1 MRRRGRAQGRPAD
14 GAERVA
20 RSQPARPAGPPSR
33 PAQPARPAGPPSR
46 PAQPA
51 RSILPA
57 VTRRRR
63 RRRPMRAAGA
73 SAGSGVRQPRPSCAG
88 RRRRP
93 GRRSGARASRP
104 RAAPSAAG
112 ASGRLSPKRAS
123 IAGQAGR
130 GPSGS
135 WAASG
140 GAGRSRRPRP
150 RSVPIRSARV
160 WSLTRGS
167 ASPRRRG
174 RPGWRRPRSGSAQ
187 PSRVSGARATI
198 RERASAGPAARA
210 EGRVGGRRPR
220 AHPRLSRAD
229 VVENAA
235 LGCLGPPD
243 RRTAARMARLQEV
256 SEPTIGRMAPPPEP
270 AASRRGRPPERAHR
284 EATPQGCT
292 GAVAGRLLVVNGP
305 GRSRVRLA
313 ADTGRGGRAFAL
325 ALGTT
330 GRTGPALRAAIGLGA
345 LLALRLGSVPT
356 PVPPTPVSEMAHRLR
371 RRAPPVAPV
380 PEGVA
385 ALGPGAALR
394 APVPRPARGGA
405 RAGRGGRG
413 RSTSR
418 WRGGWPSPSRG
429 LARRG
434 VAASLDAPVGER
446 GVTLSGGRRQ
456 RPTIAR
462 R

>member
-1 MRRRGRAQGRPAD
+1 MAQAAQRKRAAEPGLGRARHDP
-14 GAERVA
+14 RA
-20 RSQPARPAGPPSR
+20 RIRGP
-33 PAQPARPAGPPSR
+33 
-46 PAQPA
+46 
-51 RSILPA
+51 
-57 VTRRRR
+57 
-63 RRRPMRAAGA
+63 RRRPRRGADRQAPPPSSPARAAPT
-73 SAGSGVRQPRPSCAG
+73 S
-88 RRRRP
+88 
-93 GRRSGARASRP
+93 SRTPP
-104 RAAPSAAG
+104 RAA
-112 ASGRLSPKRAS
+112 
-123 IAGQAGR
+123 
-130 GPSGS
+130 
-135 WAASG
+135 
-140 GAGRSRRPRP
+140 
-150 RSVPIRSARV
+150 
-160 WSLTRGS
+160 
-167 ASPRRRG
+167 
-174 RPGWRRPRSGSAQ
+174 
-187 PSRVSGARATI
+187 
-198 RERASAGPAARA
+198 
-210 EGRVGGRRPR
+210 
-220 AHPRLSRAD
+220 
-229 VVENAA
+229 
-235 LGCLGPPD
+235 GPPD
-243 RRTAARMARLQEV
+243 RRAAARMARLQEV
-256 SEPTIGRMAPPPEP
+256 SEPTISRMAPPPEP

-284 EATPQGCT
+284 EAMPQGCT

-305 GRSRVRLA
+305 SRSRVRLA
-313 ADTGRGGRAFAL
+313 ADTRRIRAGGRAFAL

-356 PVPPTPVSEMAHRLR
+356 PVPPTLVSEMAHRLR
-371 RRAPPVAPV
+371 RRAAPVAPV

-394 APVPRPARGGA
+394 APVPQPARGGV